1 MKNLYNNLN
10 GKYRNF
16 IAPFLWLHGETIE
29 DVIKEIHAIH
39 NTGIRGVCL
48 ESRTHENFCE
58 EAWWRD
64 LAIIFEECEKLG
76 MKVWILDDK
85 HFPSGYANGIFDE
98 KYKHLKKWDI
108 IERHIDVAGPVTDG
122 AAMLETWRWD
132 PVNDEIIA
140 VFACKKAPDG
150 KLTSDIIDISDN
162 IRDGM
167 VYFDLPDGYFRIVFL
182 VKTRFYMGKYYESFS
197 DKLNPEATEAYL
209 KEVYEPHYEHFKKY
223 FGNTFAGFFSDEP
236 GFENNRS
243 YGLTTDLGKIW
254 QEYPWHE
261 RVYNR
266 LFEKYGEDTYKKLM
280 LLWFEDS
287 ENEYIGVRYDYMSII
302 TDEYSMNFT
311 QKIGTWCREHGVEYI
326 GHIIED
332 ENTHAKTGSGAGH
345 YFKSMCGQD
354 MSGVDVVLHQIIPGM
369 RDYSNACSTSYMETS
384 NRFYN
389 YVLAKLAASD
399 AVQDERKH
407 GRAMC
412 ELFGA
417 YGWAEGTK
425 IMKFLADHMIMRG
438 INHFVPHAFSPKEDD
453 EDCPP
458 TFYNHGKNPLYSYMN
473 IIMGYMNRMSDLL
486 SGFKRITDCAILYDA
501 EAIWCGGEFVK
512 NEDIAKELWNNLIDY
527 DFISEDNLSTSRIVN
542 KKICLGLAE
551 YSHIIIPF
559 RKFITP
565 ALKNIIDRLV
575 KKDIDVIF
583 VGGRPD
589 YDVYGNKTEIT
600 GGRDC
605 AVEDIAAMLE
615 DFCEYD
621 VNNKG
626 FLSAAH
632 YSNGKNDIYLF
643 ANEGLKTVSCSVTV
657 RNTSLKQYFL
667 YDAVENKI
675 YKKCR
680 ENIELELYPYN
691 CVAVILGDVNDVEIS
706 CNKKYISKHII
717 HPQYEIDLC
726 GDVRENNYERYA
738 VASDLKSITGMDGI
752 HDFAGKIRYKFTVS
766 PEKDGLYELDLGQVG
781 ECAEVY
787 MNGSLCGRRIMPPYK
802 FDMGALSADKEC
814 LITAVISTH
823 SGYKYKDNFSRYLLF
838 EPMGMTGPVTLL
850 EYEKEI

>member
-1 MKNLYNNLN
+1 MKGLYDNLKGEY
-10 GKYRNF
+10 GSF
-16 IAPFLWLHGETIE
+16 SAPFLWLHGEPVNE
-29 DVIKEIHAIH
+29 VIDEIHAIY
-39 NTGIRGVCL
+39 NIGIRSVCL
-48 ESRTHENFCE
+48 ESRTYEDFCGD
-58 EAWWRD
+58 AWWRD
-64 LAIIFEECEKLG
+64 LSVIFEECKKLG
-76 MKVWILDDK
+76 MRVWILDDK
-85 HFPSGYANGIFDE
+85 HFPSGYANGIFEE
-98 KYKHLKKWDI
+98 KYKHLQKWDI
-108 IERHIDVAGPVTDG
+108 IERHIDVAGPVEDG
-122 AAMLETWRWD
+122 AAMSETWRWD
-132 PVNDEIIA
+132 PDNDEIVA
-140 VFACKKAPDG
+140 VLACKKAKDG

-167 VYFDLPDGYFRIVFL
+167 VYFNLPDGYFRIVFL
-182 VKTRFYMGKYYESFS
+182 VKTRFYMGKYYDSFS

-209 KEVYEPHYEHFKKY
+209 KEVYEPHYEHFKKH

-236 GFENNRS
+236 GFENNRA

-266 LFEKYGEDTYKKLM
+266 LFEKYGEDTYKKLL

-287 ENEYIGVRYDYMSII
+287 GNEYNGVRYDYMNII

-311 QKIGTWCREHGVEYI
+311 QKIGAWCREHGVEYI

-345 YFKSMCGQD
+345 YFKSMHGQD

-369 RDYSNACSTSYMETS
+369 RDYSNACSTSYLETS

-425 IMKFLADHMIMRG
+425 TMKFLADHMIMRG
-438 INHFVPHAFSPKEDD
+438 INRFVPHAFSPKEDD

-458 TFYNHGKNPLYSYMN
+458 TFYNHGKNPLYNYMD
-473 IIMGYMNRMSDLL
+473 IIMGYMNRMSNLL
-486 SGFKRITDCAILYDA
+486 SGCKRVTDCAVLYDA

-512 NEDIAKELWNNLIDY
+512 NEDIAKELWDNLIDY
-527 DFISEDNLSTSRIVN
+527 DFISEDNLNTAKLANGKVYR
-542 KKICLGLAE
+542 GLAE
-551 YSHIIIPF
+551 YGHIIIPF
-559 RKFITP
+559 RRFITP
-565 ALKNIIDRLV
+565 VLTDIINRLV
-575 KKDIDVIF
+575 KNGVDVIF
-583 VGGRPD
+583 AGGRPD
-589 YDVYGNKTEIT
+589 CDIYGNSVDII

-605 AVEDIAAMLE
+605 AAEDIAAALE
-615 DFCEYD
+615 NFCEYD
-621 VNNKG
+621 VNDKD

-632 YSNGKNDIYLF
+632 YSNGRNDIYLF
-643 ANEGLKTVSCSVTV
+643 ANEGLKVISCGIRL
-657 RNTSLKQYFL
+657 RNKPIKEYFL
-667 YDAVENKI
+667 YDAAENKM
-675 YKKCR
+675 YKKCG

-691 CVAVILGDVNDVEIS
+691 CIAVITGEADGSAIS
-706 CNKKYISKHII
+706 FNKKYISKSII
-717 HPQYEIDLC
+717 NPQYEIDLC
-726 GDVRENNYERYA
+726 SDVRADKYEKYA
-738 VASDLKSITGMDGI
+738 VTSELKSITGMDGL
-752 HDFAGKIRYKFTVS
+752 HGFAGRIRYKFTLS
-766 PEKDGLYELDLGQVG
+766 PEKDGMYELDLGRIG

-787 MNGSLCGRRIMPPYK
+787 INGNSCGRRIVPPYK
-802 FDMGALSADKEC
+802 FDMGALSADREYT
-814 LITAVISTH
+814 ITAIISTH

-838 EPMGMTGPVTLL
+838 EPMGMTGPVTLS

>member
-1 MKNLYNNLN
+1 MEYLYDNLKREN
-10 GKYRNF
+10 GSF
-16 IAPFLWLHGETIE
+16 IAPFLWLHGEPVNE
-29 DVIKEIHAIH
+29 VINEIHAIY

-48 ESRTHENFCE
+48 ESRTYEDFCGD
-58 EAWWRD
+58 AWWRD
-64 LAIIFEECEKLG
+64 LAVIFEECEKLG

-85 HFPSGYANGIFDE
+85 HFPSGYANGIFE
-98 KYKHLKKWDI
+98 AKYEHLKKWDI
-108 IERHIDVAGPVTDG
+108 VERHIDVAGPVTDG
-122 AAMLETWRWD
+122 AAMAETWRWD
-132 PVNDEIIA
+132 PQNDEILA
-140 VFACKKAPDG
+140 VLACRKDKNG

-167 VYFDLPDGYFRIVFL
+167 VYFDLPEGYFRIVFL

-197 DKLNPEATEAYL
+197 DKLNPEATETYL
-209 KEVYEPHYEHFKKY
+209 KEVYEPHYKHFKKH

-266 LFEKYGEDTYKKLM
+266 LFEKYGEDTYKRLL
-280 LLWFEDS
+280 LLWFED
-287 ENEYIGVRYDYMSII
+287 NEDKYVGLRYDYMNII

-311 QKIGTWCREHGVEYI
+311 QKIGAWCRAHGVEYI

-369 RDYSNACSTSYMETS
+369 REYSNACSTSYKETS
-384 NRFYN
+384 NKFYN

-425 IMKFLADHMIMRG
+425 IMKFLADHMIIRG
-438 INHFVPHAFSPKEDD
+438 INRFVPHAFSPKEDD
-453 EDCPP
+453 DDCPP
-458 TFYNHGKNPLYSYMN
+458 TFYNHGKNPLYNFMD
-473 IIMGYMNRMSDLL
+473 IIMGYMNRMTDLL
-486 SGFKRITDCAILYDA
+486 SDCRRITDCAVLYDA
-501 EAIWCGGEFVK
+501 EAIWCGGDFVK
-512 NEDIAKELWNNLIDY
+512 NEDIAKELWDNLIDY
-527 DFISEDNLSTSRIVN
+527 DFISEDNLGSADILN
-542 KKICLGLAE
+542 KNLCPGLAK

-559 RKFITP
+559 RKFIAP
-565 ALKNIIDRLV
+565 ALKKTIDRLIENN
-575 KKDIDVIF
+575 IDVVF
-583 VGGRPD
+583 VGGRPT
-589 YDVYGNKTEIT
+589 YDIYGNKIEIR

-605 AVEDIAAMLE
+605 TVENAAVILKDS
-615 DFCEYD
+615 CEYEAK
-621 VNNKG
+621 NKE

-643 ANEGLKTVSCSVTV
+643 ANEGLKTFSGSIK
-657 RNTSLKQYFL
+657 LKHKNIKEYLL

-675 YKKCR
+675 YKKCG

-691 CVAVILGDVNDVEIS
+691 CAVVILGEADNAQICE
-706 CNKKYISKHII
+706 NKNYISKNTI
-717 HPQYEIDLC
+717 HTQYEIDLC
-726 GDVRENNYERYA
+726 SDVRTNNYERYA
-738 VASDLKSITGMDGI
+738 VTSDLKSITGINGI
-752 HDFAGKIRYKFTVS
+752 HDFAGRIKYTFTVS
-766 PEKDGLYELDLGQVG
+766 PEKDGMYELDLGRVG

-787 MNGSLCGRRIMPPYK
+787 INGTLCGRRIVPPYK
-802 FDMGALSADKEC
+802 FDMGALSADREYI
-814 LITAVISTH
+814 ITAVISTH
-823 SGYKYKDNFSRYLLF
+823 CGYKYKDNFSRYLLF
-838 EPMGMTGPVTLL
+838 EPMGMTGDLIL
-850 EYEKEI
+850 SEYKKEV